1 MKLLC
6 YNVSMEAFITLK
18 RKENAVGQK
27 KTVLAGRQ
35 EIIMN
40 KPIGE
45 KICELRKGSG
55 LTQEKLGAMLGV
67 SSQAVSKW
75 EKGVSQT

>member
-1 MKLLC
+1 
-6 YNVSMEAFITLK
+6 
-18 RKENAVGQK
+18 
-27 KTVLAGRQ
+27 
-35 EIIMN
+35 MN

-45 KICELRKGSG
+45 KICELRKGRG